1 MDLKHS
7 PQLDLSVLVEGTLFK
22 DRFNEGQRLH
32 EAIRRREG
40 VLITGRAGIGKSA
53 LLAKV
58 LGELSPKLIRYCF
71 YLNGFEGLQ
80 AFLRLLIQRL
90 YVSGDPTLR
99 QQLHAEGV
107 RASTFKDWLNHQ
119 PTSRLK
125 GAVYRSMEKG
135 HYWVFLDH
143 IAPLS
148 PAVVKVVQELM
159 WMRNT
164 PVFVLARGTT
174 EREAGRVGNL
184 YWGKR
189 HQLNLGPL
197 PEQDAA
203 ELLEWCVEEY
213 GLQKLDLTDFRQEV
227 LRLSGQV
234 PGAIIKMCQLAA
246 NPRYQYGSQIKTKL
260 IHIDYMMTGYDRNL
274 SPC

>member
-1 MDLKHS
+1 MDLRRSSH
-7 PQLDLSVLVEGTLFK
+7 LDLSTFVEGPLFK
-22 DRFNEGQRLH
+22 DRLNEGQRLH

-40 VLITGRAGIGKSA
+40 VLITGRAGIGKST

-58 LGELSPKLIRYCF
+58 LGELSPKLIRHCF
-71 YLNGFEGLQ
+71 YLNRFEGLQ

-90 YVSGDPTLR
+90 YVLGDPTLK
-99 QQLHAEGV
+99 QQLHVEGV
-107 RASTFKDWLNHQ
+107 RESTFKDWLNRQ

-143 IAPLS
+143 VAPLS
-148 PAVVKVVQELM
+148 RAVVKVVQELM

-164 PVFVLARGTT
+164 PVFLLARGTA
-174 EREAGRVGNL
+174 ESEAGRVGNL

-189 HQLNLGPL
+189 QQINLGPL

-203 ELLEWCVEEY
+203 ELLEWCVEKY

-227 LRLSGQV
+227 LRLSGLV

-260 IHIDYMMTGYDRNL
+260 IHIDYVMTGYDRNL

>member
-1 MDLKHS
+1 
-7 PQLDLSVLVEGTLFK
+7 
-22 DRFNEGQRLH
+22 
-32 EAIRRREG
+32 
-40 VLITGRAGIGKSA
+40 
-53 LLAKV
+53 
-58 LGELSPKLIRYCF
+58 
-71 YLNGFEGLQ
+71 
-80 AFLRLLIQRL
+80 
-90 YVSGDPTLR
+90 
-99 QQLHAEGV
+99 
-107 RASTFKDWLNHQ
+107 
-119 PTSRLK
+119 LK

-143 IAPLS
+143 VAPLS
-148 PAVVKVVQELM
+148 RAVVKVVQELM

-164 PVFVLARGTT
+164 PVFLLARGTT
-174 EREAGRVGNL
+174 EREAGLVGNL

-189 HQLNLGPL
+189 QQLSLGPL

-213 GLQKLDLTDFRQEV
+213 GLQKLDLTGFRQEV
-227 LRLSGQV
+227 LRLSGLV

-260 IHIDYMMTGYDRNL
+260 IHIDYMMTGYDWNL